1 MEEMRPKLD
10 ERLLCINQVTVM
22 PQWSVKQLIEGAQR
36 HGISAIS
43 IWRDRLKECGT
54 AEAARMLEGRGLT
67 VTSLCSAG
75 QISTPDPAEAAKA
88 IDELKRAIDEAAAIG
103 AGCLVFVAGGVDPR
117 DKNLDSTRARVVER
131 LADIT
136 PYARAAGMKLALEPL
151 HPMACGTRS
160 VLSTV
165 KLANDWCDALRAE
178 DVYGIAIDTYA
189 VWWDPDLA
197 GEIAR
202 AGSRICAFHI
212 SDWLA
217 DTQDLRLDRGMMGDG
232 LIDIPG
238 IRRLVEAAG
247 YTGHREIE
255 IFSQRNWWKRDPDEV
270 IRIVKERYQTS
281 V

>member
-1 MEEMRPKLD
+1 MENTNAKLD

-36 HGISAIS
+36 HRISAIS
-43 IWRDRLKECGT
+43 IWRDRLRECGT
-54 AEAARMLEGRGLT
+54 AEAARMLEGQALT

-88 IDELKRAIDEAAAIG
+88 IDELKRAIDEAVAIG
-103 AGCLVFVAGGVDPR
+103 ADCLVFVAGGVDPR
-117 DKNLDSTRARVVER
+117 DKDLELTRARVVER

-136 PYARAAGMKLALEPL
+136 PYARAASMKLALEPL

-165 KLANDWCDALRAE
+165 KLANDWCDALCAE

-189 VWWDPDLA
+189 VWWDPDLPR
-197 GEIAR
+197 EIAR
-202 AGSRICAFHI
+202 AGNRICAFHI

-238 IRRLVEAAG
+238 IRRMVEAAG
-247 YTGHREIE
+247 YTGHHEVE